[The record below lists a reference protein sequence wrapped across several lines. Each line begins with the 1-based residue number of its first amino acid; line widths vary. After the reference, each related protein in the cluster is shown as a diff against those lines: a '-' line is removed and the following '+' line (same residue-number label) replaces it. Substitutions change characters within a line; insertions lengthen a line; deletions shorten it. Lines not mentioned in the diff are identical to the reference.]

1 MVLNQLKI
9 YLKIDKL
16 KCEDN
21 NDCSYYKFKSNQT
34 KLTCHDNIKVTMLV
48 DKDQDNAK
56 PDYMMDLYDKK
67 NNKWRVFPTD
77 PK

>member
-1 MVLNQLKI
+1 MDLAKKRKI
-9 YLKIDKL
+9 NGIKPAENL
-16 KCEDN
+16 
-21 NDCSYYKFKSNQT
+21 FKSNQT